1 MAVAPGQKIGPYQ
14 VAGQIGAGGMGEVY
28 RARDARLARD
38 VAIKV
43 LPSSFSADQDRLN
56 RFAQEARAAAALNH
70 PNILAIF
77 DIGEERGAPYIVS
90 ELLEGETLRERLRS
104 GALPT
109 RKAIEYAAQVAR
121 GLAAAHDK
129 GIVHRDLKPENIFI
143 TEDGRAKI
151 LDFGL
156 AKLTRPEDE
165 DGSRSQAPT
174 QQVATETGLV
184 MGTVGYMSP
193 EQVRGKAADSRSD
206 IFAFGAI
213 LYEMISGKRA
223 FHGETPA
230 DTMSAILKEEPPEFS
245 ETARNVPPAL
255 ERIVRH
261 CLEKNPAQ
269 RFQSASD
276 VAFNLE
282 ALTEISSTIR
292 SGTQRVEVVPGRP
305 RWVLPVAGAVVLIA
319 ALAGAY
325 VAGKRSA
332 VASSPHFH
340 RLTFRRGTI
349 LAARFTPDG
358 QTIVYGAA
366 LEGRPTELFTTRFDS
381 TDSRPLGL
389 EKTQLLGISANGE
402 LAVSMN
408 PRQASPFTTDG
419 TLGRMPLAGGAPRQ
433 VVEEVNWADWTPD
446 GSDLAVAKVSG
457 PLGNDLEFPVGKV
470 IYRPRGWISHVR
482 FSPHGDL
489 IAIADHVPT
498 GDDGRVVV
506 VDREGKTKIA
516 SSFYVTVQGLA
527 WSADGTEVWFTAS
540 KEGAARAVY
549 AIDLSGNERMV
560 ARVPGTLTLQDITRS
575 GRALLTV
582 ENTGFGM
589 IGFHAGESSE
599 RNLSWFDWGLVAAV
613 SADGKDLIFFE
624 SGEGVGSNYS
634 IFMRGMDGSPAVR
647 LGTGAFPALSPD
659 GKWVAALDL
668 ATPTQIELLPTGA
681 GQPRQV
687 THDALEH
694 TRVNWIPSGEG
705 IVFTASEP
713 NHPPRTYRMNLA
725 DGKTQA
731 ITPEG
736 TAGTVV
742 SSDGKFVLVTDR
754 ERKRWLYPLEGGDP
768 HPFAAELA
776 IGDNVIDWEK
786 DGKSVLVMR
795 PGVPAKVLRMY
806 LDSPR
811 SEVLRTFAPSDPA
824 GVVTVAGVRFSADR
838 KSYAYNYFRILSDLY
853 VVDGLK

>member
-1 MAVAPGQKIGPYQ
+1 
-14 VAGQIGAGGMGEVY
+14 MGEVY

-129 GIVHRDLKPENIFI
+129 GIVHRDLKPENIFV

-193 EQVRGKAADSRSD
+193 EQVRGKPADSRSD

-230 DTMSAILKEEPPEFS
+230 DTMSAILKEEPAELS

-276 VAFNLE
+276 VGFNLE
-282 ALTEISSTIR
+282 ALTEISTATKT
-292 SGTQRVEVVPGRP
+292 GMQRVVVAPSRP
-305 RWVLPVAGAVVLIA
+305 RWLVPLVAGVVACA
-319 ALAGAY
+319 ALIGAY
-325 VAGKRSA
+325 FAGKHSA
-332 VASSPHFH
+332 IASIPHFH

-381 TDSRPLGL
+381 TDSRSLGL
-389 EKTQLLGISANGE
+389 EKSQLLGISTNGE

-419 TLGRMPLAGGAPRQ
+419 TLGRVPLAGGAPRQ

-446 GSDLAVAKVSG
+446 GSDLAVAKVAG
-457 PLGNDLEFPVGKV
+457 TRGNTLEFPVGKE
-470 IYRPRGWISHVR
+470 IYRPRGWVSHVR
-482 FSPHGDL
+482 FSPRGDL
-489 IAIADHVPT
+489 IAVADHVPN
-498 GDDGRVVV
+498 GDDGRIVVL
-506 VDREGKTKIA
+506 DREGKAKVT

-527 WSADGTEVWFTAS
+527 WSPDGTEVWFTAS
-540 KEGAARAVY
+540 KEGASRALY
-549 AIDLSGNERMV
+549 AMDLSGKERLV
-560 ARVPGTLTLQDITRS
+560 LRVPGVLTLHDVTRS
-575 GRALLTV
+575 GRVLLTI

-589 IGFHAGESSE
+589 SGYRAGDTSE
-599 RNLSWFDWGLVAAV
+599 RDLSWLDWSLPGAV
-613 SADGKDLIFFE
+613 SADGKTLIFFE

-634 IFMRGMDGSPAVR
+634 VFMRGMDGSPAVR
-647 LGTGAFPALSPD
+647 LGSGTFPALSPD
-659 GKWVAALDL
+659 GKWVAAITL
-668 ATPTQIELLPTGA
+668 ASPAQLELLPTGV
-681 GQPRQV
+681 GQPKQI
-687 THDALEH
+687 TNDSLEH
-694 TRVNWIPSGEG
+694 LRVSWVPSGQA
-705 IVFTASEP
+705 IVFAASEA
-713 NHPPRTYRMNLA
+713 NHAPRTYWMNLA
-725 DGKTQA
+725 DGKTRA

-736 TAGTVV
+736 TAGALV
-742 SSDGKFVLVTDR
+742 SSDGKYVLVTDPG
-754 ERKRWLYPLEGGDP
+754 RKRWLHPLEGGDP
-768 HPFAAELA
+768 KPFTATLA
-776 IGDNVIDWEK
+776 LGDNVIEWEK
-786 DGKSVLVMR
+786 DGKSILVMR
-795 PGVPAKVLRMY
+795 PGVPATVLRAY
-806 LDSPR
+806 LDSSR
-811 SEVLRTFAPSDPA
+811 TEVVKTLSPSDPA
-824 GVVTVAGVRFSADR
+824 GVVTVAGARFSADR